1 MLYGFSLLRNM
12 TSMIAPATSRSSPL
26 HAVQSSH
33 YNNHKIDDM
42 YIGTDAIVYN
52 MKTDYLA
59 LAQFDEPVHQI
70 TLMLLLRN
78 FCQQFVLIQ
87 CCHIFK

>member
-1 MLYGFSLLRNM
+1 
-12 TSMIAPATSRSSPL
+12 
-26 HAVQSSH
+26 
-33 YNNHKIDDM
+33 M